1 MLDCHCTVQGWL
13 KIGVLGCVRLPTW
26 DWNHTTWACIFD
38 QSCTSCLHSMCIFI
52 CLKLSRCCDD
62 SDVLCHGNLL
72 DITWLIRIIILSS
85 LCIHATLIMHDWL
98 KISFK
103 LRIYRDSSLL
113 DSLYE
118 MFDMSW
124 MKKYVI
130 INIRFIINCQTGPR
144 AESFNLQ
151 TLFTACLHKHFS
163 VHYIKSHKYENIT

>member
-1 MLDCHCTVQGWL
+1 M
-13 KIGVLGCVRLPTW
+13 P
-26 DWNHTTWACIFD
+26 
-38 QSCTSCLHSMCIFI
+38 SSCLQNCPRNSSYALRSSDSFGGTRTAFFPES
-52 CLKLSRCCDD
+52 LGKLW
-62 SDVLCHGNLL
+62 HY
-72 DITWLIRIIILSS
+72 IP

-98 KISFK
+98 RISFK